1 MTVFMLLLLVVV
13 VLLLLSFATRN
24 VSYKWLSTY
33 RSTYVGSDVCLACV
47 FLSLA
52 RDLVNKH
59 THTHIA
65 SRLSYTFHIQYD
77 FQNQFARTQEIND
90 TLYGLRAE
98 SEQWE
103 REREREFLIF
113 NWLKFSKV
121 NKWFFIICRNE
132 VVKFHSPLPQRRN
145 YLHIMEASDFNC
157 IKQTSTMPLW
167 VWWRFSSLEFF
178 SAPRSALIITISNA
192 FFCDLFDYCF
202 IVVGF
207 FFFSLCRWKLSKLK
221 HKSTN
226 RWYERLDILLSA
238 LIS

>member
-1 MTVFMLLLLVVV
+1 MTVFMLLLLLVVV

-52 RDLVNKH
+52 RNLVNKH
-59 THTHIA
+59 THFIFNMIFKTNLPELMRLTTHSTVCGQKA
-65 SRLSYTFHIQYD
+65 S
-77 FQNQFARTQEIND
+77 N
-90 TLYGLRAE
+90 
-98 SEQWE
+98 E

-207 FFFSLCRWKLSKLK
+207 FSS
-221 HKSTN
+221 
-226 RWYERLDILLSA
+226 LSA
-238 LIS
+238 VGNCPNWNINQQIDDMNGWIFYYRLWYRKKSAICDRTR

>member
-1 MTVFMLLLLVVV
+1 MRI
-13 VLLLLSFATRN
+13 S
-24 VSYKWLSTY
+24 VS
-33 RSTYVGSDVCLACV
+33 RSWFS
-47 FLSLA
+47 
-52 RDLVNKH
+52 KQ
-59 THTHIA
+59 TH
-65 SRLSYTFHIQYD
+65 TFHIQYD
-77 FQNQFARTQEIND
+77 FPNQFARTQEIND

-178 SAPRSALIITISNA
+178 SAPRSHHHDFKRIFLWFIRL
-192 FFCDLFDYCF
+192 LFYCCW
-202 IVVGF
+202 F
-207 FFFSLCRWKLSKLK
+207 FF
-221 HKSTN
+221 
-226 RWYERLDILLSA
+226 LLS
-238 LIS
+238 LPLEIVQIET